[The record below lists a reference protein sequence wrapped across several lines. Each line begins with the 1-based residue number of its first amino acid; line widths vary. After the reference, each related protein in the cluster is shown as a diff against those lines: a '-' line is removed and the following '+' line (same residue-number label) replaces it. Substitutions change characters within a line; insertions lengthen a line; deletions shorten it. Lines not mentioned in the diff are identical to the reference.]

1 MFVNTFVNHCFTMDN
16 RKGVV
21 PVKTDTQIC
30 FRTTS
35 EFKAR
40 LEAQA
45 KREHRPVSNLITKV
59 LEEYLEQTEP
69 KN

>member
-1 MFVNTFVNHCFTMDN
+1 M
-16 RKGVV
+16 
-21 PVKTDTQIC
+21 KTDTQIC

-45 KREHRPVSNLITKV
+45 KREHRAVSNLITLV
-59 LEEYLEQTEP
+59 LEEYLDRVEP
-69 KN
+69 RD

>member
-1 MFVNTFVNHCFTMDN
+1 M
-16 RKGVV
+16 
-21 PVKTDTQIC
+21 KTDTQIC

>member
-1 MFVNTFVNHCFTMDN
+1 MQ
-16 RKGVV
+16 
-21 PVKTDTQIC
+21 KTDTQIS

-45 KREHRPVSNLITKV
+45 QREHRAVANLVKIV
-59 LEEYLEQTEP
+59 LEEYLDRVEL
-69 KN
+69 K

>member
-1 MFVNTFVNHCFTMDN
+1 MS
-16 RKGVV
+16 
-21 PVKTDTQIC
+21 KTDTQIG

-45 KREHRPVSNLITKV
+45 VREHRPLSNLITLV
-59 LEEYLEQTEP
+59 LEEYLNRVEP
-69 KN
+69 KE

>member
-1 MFVNTFVNHCFTMDN
+1 MD
-16 RKGVV
+16 
-21 PVKTDTQIC
+21 KTDTQIG

-45 KREHRPVSNLITKV
+45 KREHRALSNLITLV
-59 LEEYLEQTEP
+59 LEEYLDKVEP
-69 KN
+69 KE

>member
-1 MFVNTFVNHCFTMDN
+1 MS
-16 RKGVV
+16 
-21 PVKTDTQIC
+21 KTDTQIS

-45 KREHRPVSNLITKV
+45 NRERRSVSNLISLV
-59 LEEYLEQTEP
+59 MEAYLDSAEP
-69 KN
+69 KEDQ

>member
-1 MFVNTFVNHCFTMDN
+1 MD
-16 RKGVV
+16 
-21 PVKTDTQIC
+21 KTDTQIG

-45 KREHRPVSNLITKV
+45 QRERRPVSNLILKV
-59 LEEYLEQTEP
+59 LEEYLDHAEAQN
-69 KN
+69 KK

>member
-1 MFVNTFVNHCFTMDN
+1 M
-16 RKGVV
+16 G
-21 PVKTDTQIC
+21 KTDTQIG

-45 KREHRPVSNLITKV
+45 QREHRAVSNLITLV
-59 LEEYLEQTEP
+59 LEEYLDRVEP
-69 KN
+69 KEE

>member
-1 MFVNTFVNHCFTMDN
+1 M
-16 RKGVV
+16 
-21 PVKTDTQIC
+21 KTDTQIC

-45 KREHRPVSNLITKV
+45 QREHRPLSNLITKV
-59 LEEYLEQTEP
+59 LEEYLDQVEP
-69 KN
+69 KH

>member
-1 MFVNTFVNHCFTMDN
+1 MD
-16 RKGVV
+16 
-21 PVKTDTQIC
+21 KTDTQIG

-45 KREHRPVSNLITKV
+45 QRERRPVSSLILKV
-59 LEEYLEQTEP
+59 LEEYLDQAEAQN
-69 KN
+69 KK

>member
-1 MFVNTFVNHCFTMDN
+1 MQ
-16 RKGVV
+16 
-21 PVKTDTQIC
+21 KTDTQIS

-45 KREHRPVSNLITKV
+45 EREHRAVANLVKIV
-59 LEEYLEQTEP
+59 LEEYLDRVE
-69 KN
+69 KK

>member
-1 MFVNTFVNHCFTMDN
+1 MRALD
-16 RKGVV
+16 
-21 PVKTDTQIC
+21 KTDTQIG

-45 KREHRPVSNLITKV
+45 QRERRPVSNLILKV
-59 LEEYLEQTEP
+59 LEEYLDQAEAQN
-69 KN
+69 KK

>member
-1 MFVNTFVNHCFTMDN
+1 M
-16 RKGVV
+16 
-21 PVKTDTQIC
+21 PKTDSQIS

-45 KREHRPVSNLITKV
+45 QRERRPVSNLILKV
-59 LEEYLEQTEP
+59 LEDYLDGAEP
-69 KN
+69 REFSPPPLDTSEKQ

>member
-1 MFVNTFVNHCFTMDN
+1 M
-16 RKGVV
+16 
-21 PVKTDTQIC
+21 KTDTQIC

-45 KREHRPVSNLITKV
+45 EKEHRAVSNLITLV
-59 LEEYLEQTEP
+59 LEEYLDRVEP
-69 KN
+69 KDE

>member
-1 MFVNTFVNHCFTMDN
+1 M
-16 RKGVV
+16 
-21 PVKTDTQIC
+21 KTDTQIS

-45 KREHRPVSNLITKV
+45 RHRPLSNLITKV
-59 LEEYLEQTEP
+59 LEEYLDQAEP
-69 KN
+69 KE